1 MIAGVMLRIAFY
13 YFKYLLL
20 HSVEK
25 LLFRM
30 IVCAV
35 VVNATDLAVMH
46 VQMLQNLFELMINSS
61 LLLTNPAI
69 NPADIWNVSY
79 SAGSFGYWVAKSFI
93 GNGGTIDWTRQNATA
108 MAYFSNAINYLGMNA
123 TRIFG
128 DTEGSR
134 GMSAVLKNMTM
145 QLNESFAVSFMRSLN
160 ENVKLAYKLLST
172 VNVTMG

>member
-1 MIAGVMLRIAFY
+1 MV
-13 YFKYLLL
+13 
-20 HSVEK
+20 S
-25 LLFRM
+25 
-30 IVCAV
+30 AV
-35 VVNATDLAVMH
+35 DLAVMH
-46 VQMLQNLFELMINSS
+46 VQMLHNLFELMINSS

-79 SAGSFGYWVAKSFI
+79 SLGSFGYWVSKSFI
-93 GNGGTIDWTRQNATA
+93 GNGGAIDWARQNATA
-108 MAYFSNAINYLGMNA
+108 LAYFSNATNYLGMNA

-145 QLNESFAVSFMRSLN
+145 QLNESFAVSFTRSLS

-172 VNVTMG
+172 VNVTMR